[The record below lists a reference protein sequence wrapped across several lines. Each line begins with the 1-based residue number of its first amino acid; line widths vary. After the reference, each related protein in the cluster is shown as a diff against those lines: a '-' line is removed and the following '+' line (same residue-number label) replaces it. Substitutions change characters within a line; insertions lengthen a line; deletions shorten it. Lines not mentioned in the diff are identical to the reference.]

1 MKKLSVL
8 IILFSVLFTSHVHA
22 QDNEVSEKIVV
33 EKDPAK
39 LRFGLMGFSSV
50 GWLAPENDRVISRD
64 KVGLG
69 FGWGLN
75 AEIFINKTTSFR
87 TGLSLSTFAAG
98 LNYNDDTKVGAPGYK
113 DVYYIAHDGEIEFQ
127 KWPDKD
133 ELPVITPAG
142 DDPIYSD
149 TVFKLTSR
157 NYKLSYINIPLI
169 LKLKTKEIGY
179 LTYFGEFGANLGV
192 KTKSSVTENKFKK
205 VWVDENGGFNH
216 SSSESDAGEFNFD
229 DGTQLIR
236 AGVCLGAGAE
246 YNFSGSTSLFF
257 QVNWNYFMTN
267 MMRKEEKDDYLRSFD
282 TNSGNYERVN
292 SKSIPGS
299 ITITI
304 GILF

>member
-8 IILFSVLFTSHVHA
+8 IILFSVLFTSHIHA

-50 GWLAPENDRVISRD
+50 GWLAPENDLLLTRG

-75 AEIFINKTTSFR
+75 TEILINKTTSLR
-87 TGLSLSTFAAG
+87 TGLSLSTFNAS
-98 LNYNDDTKVGAPGYK
+98 LNYNDSEKNKTEYFTDTYFVANKA
-113 DVYYIAHDGEIEFQ
+113 AFQ
-127 KWPDKD
+127 KW
-133 ELPVITPAG
+133 EN
-142 DDPIYSD
+142 D
-149 TVFKLTSR
+149 TVLPYGELRKLSTR
-157 NYKLSYINIPLI
+157 KYKLSYVNIPLI

-179 LTYFGEFGANLGV
+179 LTYFGEFGGLIGIKTKAKVLDEFYDVNLTPDSVIDNIGDEP
-192 KTKSSVTENKFKK
+192 KSSV
-205 VWVDENGGFNH
+205 D
-216 SSSESDAGEFNFD
+216 FD
-229 DGTQLIR
+229 FEDGAQLIR

-267 MMRKEEKDDYLRSFD
+267 MLRKEEKDDYLRSFD
-282 TNSGNYERVN
+282 SNTGNYERVN

>member
-1 MKKLSVL
+1 
-8 IILFSVLFTSHVHA
+8 LFSVLFTSYVTA

-50 GWLAPENDRVISRD
+50 GWLAPENDLLLTRG

-75 AEIFINKTTSFR
+75 TEILINKTTSFR
-87 TGLSLSTFAAG
+87 TGLSLSTFNAS
-98 LNYNDDTKVGAPGYK
+98 LNYNDSEKNQSEYFTNTYFVANKAT
-113 DVYYIAHDGEIEFQ
+113 FQ
-127 KWPDKD
+127 KWENDT
-133 ELPVITPAG
+133 ELPYG
-142 DDPIYSD
+142 ELR
-149 TVFKLTSR
+149 KLSIR
-157 NYKLSYINIPLI
+157 KYKLSYVNIPLI

-179 LTYFGEFGANLGV
+179 LTYFGEFGGLIGI
-192 KTKSSVTENKFKK
+192 KTKAK
-205 VWVDENGGFNH
+205 VLDEFYDVNLNPDSIIDNIGDEPTNTVD
-216 SSSESDAGEFNFD
+216 FD
-229 DGTQLIR
+229 FEDGAQLIR

-282 TNSGNYERVN
+282 SNSGNYERVN

-299 ITITI
+299 ITITV